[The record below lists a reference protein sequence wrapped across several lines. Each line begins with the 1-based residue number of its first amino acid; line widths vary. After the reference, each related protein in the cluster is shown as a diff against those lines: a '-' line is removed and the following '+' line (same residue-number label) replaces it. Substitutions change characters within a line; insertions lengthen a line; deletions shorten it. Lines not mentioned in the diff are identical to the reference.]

1 MGIRG
6 LTSYV
11 DSISSLWREIE
22 LQNTEVI
29 VDGNALY
36 HHLYTSSKLNY
47 QSGGQYEGFHD
58 ITVSFFNSLK
68 SNSVEALVHLD
79 GAYDPSERKLDT
91 IIKRRQEKILDASGT
106 ADATGDGENILPLL
120 TRQTFLQTMEEL
132 GVKFVVCDR

>member
-11 DSISSLWREIE
+11 DSISSLWTEIR
-22 LQNTEVI
+22 LQNTKVI

-36 HHLYTSSKLNY
+36 HHLYTSSKLDY

>member
-22 LQNTEVI
+22 LQNTTVI

-36 HHLYTSSKLNY
+36 HHLYTSSKLDY

-58 ITVSFFNSLK
+58 ITISFFNSLK
-68 SNSVEALVHLD
+68 SNNVEAFVVLD
-79 GAYDPSERKLDT
+79 GALDPSERKLDT
-91 IIKRRQEKILDASGT
+91 IIKRRKKKILDASGT
-106 ADATGDGENILPLL
+106 ADATGDRENILPLL
-120 TRQTFLQTMEEL
+120 TGQTFLQTMEEL
-132 GVKFVVCDR
+132 GVKFAVCDR